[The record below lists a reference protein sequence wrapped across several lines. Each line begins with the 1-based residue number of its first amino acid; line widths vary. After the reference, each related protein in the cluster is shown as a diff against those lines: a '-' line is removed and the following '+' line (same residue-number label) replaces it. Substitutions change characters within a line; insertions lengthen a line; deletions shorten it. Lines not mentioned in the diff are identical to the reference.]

1 MSLCRRLR
9 ASSHAAA
16 RLATMG
22 AALLGLAAA
31 AGAEAPASTAAS
43 AVVRTEHAYQEPDAI
58 LLNMDGRNVPV
69 RPLLEVDQPMM
80 LDFIYTS
87 CTAICPMLSETFAQ
101 VQRELGA
108 DAAGVRM
115 VSISIDPEYDTPRVL
130 RDYAQ
135 AYHPGPQWLFLT
147 GRSGEVVD
155 LQRAFDAYRANKM
168 DHAQVIFLRAGRGR
182 PWIRY
187 EGPVSPATLVRELRA
202 MRPAKAPAG

>member
-43 AVVRTEHAYQEPDAI
+43 AVVRTEHAYQAPDAI
-58 LLNMDGRNVPV
+58 LLNMDGRNV
-69 RPLLEVDQPMM
+69 PMM